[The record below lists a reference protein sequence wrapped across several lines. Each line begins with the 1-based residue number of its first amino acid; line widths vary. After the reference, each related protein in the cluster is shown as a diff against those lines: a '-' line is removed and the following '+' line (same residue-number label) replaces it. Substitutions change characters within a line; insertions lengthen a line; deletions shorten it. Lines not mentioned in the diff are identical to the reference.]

1 MGSTHGTVLCAR
13 HYFLCIP
20 APQQE
25 IRGFWAVSLVLWW
38 RDRPLWSLTSGH
50 ILFSLGL
57 MTTGPGGMQQGPR
70 REFYTRERNPIAG
83 GSFVRGL
90 EQGDG
95 VPLQTI
101 AECASN
107 ERIYCGALAL
117 FQALCCVICDNHVE
131 NPHHTTHQ
139 TEMLVI
145 PSVQIRE
152 TEAQKEGN
160 HKWVA
165 AVSIPGLYA
174 TLLMWRAGVTFRN
187 LILGGK
193 K

>member
-1 MGSTHGTVLCAR
+1 MALRIAQSK
-13 HYFLCIP
+13 P
-20 APQQE
+20 A
-25 IRGFWAVSLVLWW
+25 GFV
-38 RDRPLWSLTSGH
+38 
-50 ILFSLGL
+50 
-57 MTTGPGGMQQGPR
+57 
-70 REFYTRERNPIAG
+70 N
-83 GSFVRGL
+83 GL

-95 VPLQTI
+95 LPLQTT
-101 AECASN
+101 AECVIN
-107 ERIYCGALAL
+107 ERIYRGALAL
-117 FQALCCVICDNHVE
+117 FQALRWVICDNRVE

-145 PSVQIRE
+145 PAVQIRE
-152 TEAQKEGN
+152 TEAQKEGD

-174 TLLMWRAGVTFRN
+174 TLLMWRTGVTFRN

>member
-1 MGSTHGTVLCAR
+1 MSHRYVHGSNPEVALRIAQSK
-13 HYFLCIP
+13 P
-20 APQQE
+20 A
-25 IRGFWAVSLVLWW
+25 G
-38 RDRPLWSLTSGH
+38 
-50 ILFSLGL
+50 
-57 MTTGPGGMQQGPR
+57 
-70 REFYTRERNPIAG
+70 
-83 GSFVRGL
+83 FVRGL

-95 VPLQTI
+95 FPLQIT
-101 AECASN
+101 AECVSN

-117 FQALCCVICDNHVE
+117 FQALRWVICDNRVE

-145 PSVQIRE
+145 PVVQIRE
-152 TEAQKEGN
+152 TEAQKEGD

-174 TLLMWRAGVTFRN
+174 TLLVWRTGATFGN